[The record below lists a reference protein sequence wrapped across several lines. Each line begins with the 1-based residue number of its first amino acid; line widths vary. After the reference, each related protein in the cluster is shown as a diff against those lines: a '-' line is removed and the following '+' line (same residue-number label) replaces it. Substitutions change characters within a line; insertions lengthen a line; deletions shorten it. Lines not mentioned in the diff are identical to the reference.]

1 MKNAGYL
8 MAGVLALTI
17 SAERANEA
25 AAAEGNANEWPK
37 IESAIAADP
46 EVEARVQELLDRM
59 TLEQKV
65 GQIIQGEIASVTPE
79 DVKAFHLGSVLNG
92 GGSYPGGKKDAG
104 ASDWVAAADAYYD
117 ASMDASGGGI
127 AIPVIWGTDAVH
139 GHSNV
144 MGATLFPHNV
154 GLGAT
159 RNPDL
164 VRRIAEATARE
175 VAATGLDWT
184 FAPTV
189 AVTRDDRWG
198 RAYESYSEDPAL
210 VASLAGPIVSG
221 LQGDG
226 ASGETFG
233 PANVVAT
240 AKHFIGDGGT
250 ELGRDRGNVVMDED
264 ELREV
269 HGAGYQTALAAG
281 AQTVMASY
289 NSWNNQRMHGNR
301 YLLTDVLKDRMGFD
315 GFVIGDWNGHTLVP
329 GCSDASCPAAINAGV
344 DMIMVPT
351 DWKAF
356 YGNTLA
362 QVRAGD
368 IAEERLDDAVR
379 RILRVKVRAGL
390 FDKGRPSSR
399 PLAGKTEWI
408 GHPDHRALARKAVR
422 ESLVLLKNDGGIL
435 PLDPSK
441 TILVAGDGADN
452 IAKQS
457 GGWTLTWQGTDTENA
472 DFPGATS
479 IYAGIR
485 DAVEAAGGQAI
496 LSPDGDV
503 EMPPDAA
510 IVVFGEE
517 PYAEMPG
524 DVASID
530 YQPGDRRD
538 LALLKRL
545 KAQGIPVVAV
555 FLTGRPR
562 AVNSEINAAD
572 AFVTAWLP
580 GSEGGG
586 VADVLLRAADG
597 STPHDFTGKLP
608 VSWPAQADQVPVN
621 TDGQGG
627 SSGGDAQFPY
637 GFGLTY
643 SDRTDPAPLPEAGG
657 SDGGDNRGGLSLFHG
672 RAMPPLEL
680 YAGDGGAWN
689 VTVFSGGVEPE
700 GGQPLKVVE
709 VSRQEPKDALQ
720 ITWPGNA
727 NGHVFLQGLLPVDAS
742 AISTSA
748 PDVEDT
754 GVLSMTLRVDAQPT
768 AEVFAQ
774 MDCGTGCSASVPL
787 GQMLGEVAPGEWT
800 TVTVDLGCFIEAGAR
815 LDRLETPFRLHTA
828 GRTTL
833 SLSDVRLEPSGAKAA
848 NLSCVK

>member
-1 MKNAGYL
+1 MK
-8 MAGVLALTI
+8 T
-17 SAERANEA
+17 
-25 AAAEGNANEWPK
+25 
-37 IESAIAADP
+37 
-46 EVEARVQELLDRM
+46 
-59 TLEQKV
+59 
-65 GQIIQGEIASVTPE
+65 
-79 DVKAFHLGSVLNG
+79 FHLGSVLNG
-92 GGSYPGGKKDAG
+92 GGSYPGGNKNAQ
-104 ASDWVAAADAYYD
+104 AADWVAAADAFYD
-117 ASMDASGGGI
+117 ASMDTSDGGV

-189 AVTRDDRWG
+189 AVARDDRWG

-210 VASLAGPIVSG
+210 VAALAGPIVSG

-226 ASGETFG
+226 ASGDALG

-250 ELGRDRGNVVMDED
+250 ELGRDQGNTVIDEAG
-264 ELREV
+264 LRAV
-269 HGAGYQTALAAG
+269 HGPGYETALAAG

-329 GCSDASCPAAINAGV
+329 GCANASCPAAINAGV

-362 QVRAGD
+362 QVRSGE
-368 IAEERLDDAVR
+368 ISQERLDDAVR

-390 FDKGRPSSR
+390 FEKGRPSSR
-399 PLAGKTEWI
+399 PLAGKSEWI

-422 ESLVLLKNDGGIL
+422 ESLVLLKNNGGVL
-435 PLDPSK
+435 PLDPTK
-441 TILVAGDGADN
+441 TILVAGDGADD

-472 DFPGATS
+472 YFPGATS
-479 IYAGIR
+479 IYAGI
-485 DAVEAAGGQAI
+485 DAAVGKAGGQVI
-496 LSPDGDV
+496 LSPSGDFDTSL
-503 EMPPDAA
+503 PDAA
-510 IVVFGEE
+510 IVVFGED

-524 DVASID
+524 DVWSID
-530 YQPGDRRD
+530 YQADNRAD
-538 LALLKRL
+538 LALIQRL
-545 KAQGIPVVAV
+545 KAKGIPVVAV

-562 AVNSEINAAD
+562 AVNPEINAAD
-572 AFVTAWLP
+572 AFVAAWLP

-586 VADVLLRAADG
+586 VADVLFRAADG
-597 STPHDFTGKLP
+597 STPYDFTGKLAF
-608 VSWPAQADQVPVN
+608 SWPARADQVPVN
-621 TDGQGG
+621 TDSRGG
-627 SSGGDAQFPY
+627 SLGVDAQFPY

-643 SDRTDPAPLPEAGG
+643 SDRTDSAPLPEAGG
-657 SDGGDNRGGLSLFHG
+657 SDGRDDRAGLPLFRG

-680 YAGDGGAWN
+680 YAGNGGDWD
-689 VTVFSGGVEPE
+689 VTVFSGGIEPE

-709 VSRQEPKDALQ
+709 VSHRRPDDALQ
-720 ITWPGNA
+720 ITWPGDTE
-727 NGHVFLQGLLPVDAS
+727 GHVFLQGLLPVDAS
-742 AISTSA
+742 AFAAGATS
-748 PDVEDT
+748 DTKDT
-754 GVLSMTLRVDAQPT
+754 GVLSLTLRIDEQPT
-768 AEVFAQ
+768 AEIFAR
-774 MDCGTGCSASVPL
+774 MDCGTGCSATVPL
-787 GQMLGEVAPGEWT
+787 GKVLEGVPPGEWT
-800 TVTVDLGCFIEAGAR
+800 TVNVDLGCFAKAGAR
-815 LDRLETPFRLHTA
+815 LDRLETPIRLYTG
-828 GRTTL
+828 GRATL
-833 SLSDVRLEPSGAKAA
+833 SLADIRLEPTAGKAA
-848 NLSCVK
+848 DLSCVK